1 MEQKLN
7 PKLTK
12 EIDRHLID
20 TGSPTF
26 HEMRRFIEHRIDV
39 LRRKNDNIK
48 LDSVQTGVIR
58 GGILELKDLLNSC
71 DPKQMTVTPTKPRT
85 G

>member
-12 EIDRHLID
+12 EINRHLID

-39 LRRKNDNIK
+39 LRRKNDN
-48 LDSVQTGVIR
+48 TGISEVSTAVIR
-58 GGILELKDLLNSC
+58 GGILELKDLLEKC
-71 DPKQMTVTPTKPRT
+71 DPKVIVTTRPRT